1 MAAAKED
8 FKDELARH
16 KVVGIDTVPF
26 IYHIEENHTYKSL
39 TTALFTDLEL
49 GTVKGVT
56 STITVM
62 EMLVR
67 PKALGDVGAVEDYKL
82 LLTTYPNL
90 KIKEID
96 VEVAE
101 RAADLRSTY
110 RLRPPDALQAAA
122 CLVEGADAF
131 VTNDA
136 RMKVLREMDVIILM
150 GFLRGRRGPAV
161 SRRHRDRE
169 P

>member
-1 MAAAKED
+1 MAATKGNFEE
-8 FKDELARH
+8 ELARH
-16 KVVGIDTVPF
+16 KVIGIDTVPF
-26 IYHIEENHTYKSL
+26 IYHIEEDPTYKAM
-39 TTALFTDLEL
+39 TTALFTYLEQ

-56 STITVM
+56 SAITIM
-62 EMLVR
+62 EILVR
-67 PKALGDVGAVEDYKL
+67 PKALGDEIAVEDYKL

-131 VTNDA
+131 VTNDS
-136 RMKVLREMDVIILM
+136 RMKVLREMDVIILTSY
-150 GFLRGRRGPAV
+150 LRGYRGTAI
-161 SRRHRDRE
+161 SRRHLDKA

>member
-1 MAAAKED
+1 MAATKEN
-8 FKDELARH
+8 FENELARH

-26 IYHIEENHTYKSL
+26 IYHIEENRTYKAL
-39 TTALFTDLEL
+39 TSALFTNLER
-49 GTVKGVT
+49 GTMKGVT
-56 STITVM
+56 STITIM
-62 EMLVR
+62 EILVR
-67 PKALGDVGAVEDYKL
+67 PKALGNAGAVEDYKL

-96 VEVAE
+96 VVVAE
-101 RAADLRSTY
+101 RAAELRSTY

-131 VTNDA
+131 VTNDT
-136 RMKVLREMDVIILM
+136 RMNVLREMDVIILT
-150 GFLRGRRGPAV
+150 GFLEGYRGPTV
-161 SRRHRDRE
+161 SRRHLNKA